1 MQGAKKA
8 GETIKETAANI
19 GASAKS
25 GMEKTK
31 ATVQE
36 KTEKMSARDPVQ
48 KEAATQKKEAKQNQA
63 ELDKQMAREHNA
75 AVKES
80 TTAAQMGQ
88 AHHNTGTGTTTY
100 PTTGTYGQPMGGHYS
115 TGTGTGT
122 GTYSTTG
129 NHEHHTGAHEVSAIP
144 GHPSDHVR
152 EGVVGTHTIGT
163 HRSTDGTATAHNT
176 RVGGNPNATGYTT
189 GGTYK

>member
-63 ELDKQMAREHNA
+63 ELDKQIAREHNA

-88 AHHNTGTGTTTY
+88 AHHNAGTGTTTY
-100 PTTGTYGQPMGGHYS
+100 PTTGTHHV
-115 TGTGTGT
+115 T

-129 NHEHHTGAHEVSAIP
+129 NHGHHTGAHERSAIP
-144 GHPSDHVR
+144 GHHTDHVT
-152 EGVVGTHTIGT
+152 EGVVGSHPIGIN
-163 HRSTDGTATAHNT
+163 RGTDGTATAHNT

-189 GGTYK
+189 GGTYN